1 MHITELNDRPTSNE
15 KLIRSYTQFS
25 QLLNELRKKDLSP
38 ELVLFINES
47 IAALN
52 LSTAEETQLIKLL
65 KQKEIAILKQAEKL
79 HNIVLKNYNRNL
91 WMLFGMSGIGL
102 PLGVAFGLSMGN
114 IGLLGIGF
122 LPGMAIG
129 LAIGISLDK
138 KALKEGRQ
146 LDFEIKR

>member
-1 MHITELNDRPTSNE
+1 MHITELNDRPSTNE

-25 QLLNELRKKDLSP
+25 QLLTELRKKDLSP

-52 LSTAEETQLIKLL
+52 LSTAEETQLIKLF
-65 KQKEIAILKQAEKL
+65 KQKETAILKQAEKQ
-79 HNIVLKNYNRNL
+79 HNLVPKNYNRNL

-138 KALKEGRQ
+138 KAFKEGRQ
-146 LDFEIKR
+146 LDIEIKR